1 MSLLRRASSL
11 HAPTSLAARE
21 LPLLSLTHSTISYL
35 GITLRMP
42 QIEITHSD
50 LSVAERRSKLARWFD
65 ARGFILSVF
74 DKGTLRVSTYRMEEL
89 IVFKLS
95 ERSGYQTFY
104 KESSEGALLVF
115 EVSVSEES
123 ISYDGY
129 CPLLLF
135 GIWSKKLAFKQGASG
150 LFKYRDE
157 GYRIEQ
163 QFVEMLHQL

>member
-1 MSLLRRASSL
+1 
-11 HAPTSLAARE
+11 
-21 LPLLSLTHSTISYL
+21 
-35 GITLRMP
+35 MP
-42 QIEITHSD
+42 QIQVTYSR
-50 LSVAERRSKLARWFD
+50 LSLAERRSKMARWFD
-65 ARGFILSVF
+65 ARGFTLAEF
-74 DKGTLRVSTYRMEEL
+74 DKSTLRFSTYRMEEL

-104 KESSEGALLVF
+104 KRSNEGALIVF
-115 EVSVSEES
+115 EVIVNEYG

-135 GIWSKKLAFKQGASG
+135 GIWPKKLAFKQGASG

-163 QFVEMLHQL
+163 QFVAMLHEL